1 MRLDAFLSGAF
12 PSLSRA
18 RAAWHLS
25 GGFVQLDDPKAK
37 LKPSYRVRAGLRVTL
52 HIQPREAPSSAP
64 EDIPLDIVYED
75 EALLVVNKPA
85 GMVVHPAPGHPSGT
99 LINALLHH
107 VPQLSTF
114 GGDEV
119 RPGLVH
125 RIDKD
130 TSGLLV
136 VSKTA
141 EVMLAL
147 QKRFAAHDIERCY
160 EAVCL
165 GRLRQEQLT
174 IETLHGR
181 HPKDRKR
188 FSGRVSEGRNAITHV
203 EVLDRSTLC
212 SRVRCTLETGRT
224 HQIRM
229 HLAERGHPIVADDL
243 YGGRRN
249 HPKTPKTRPEA
260 AALRRMGRQALH
272 AATLGFIHPVS
283 GEEMRFE
290 APLPADMQAL
300 CTSLFGEGREL
311 Q

>member
-1 MRLDAFLSGAF
+1 MRLDAFLSQAF

-25 GGFVQLDDPKAK
+25 QGFVELDDPKAK
-37 LKPSYRVRAGLRVTL
+37 IKASFRVKINTSVTVE
-52 HIQPREAPSSAP
+52 IQARQAPSSSP
-64 EDIPLDIVYED
+64 EAIDIDVLYED
-75 EALLVVNKPA
+75 DALLVVNKAA

-107 VPQLSTF
+107 VPQLANLS
-114 GGDEV
+114 GDET

-136 VSKTA
+136 VSKSA
-141 EVMLAL
+141 EVMFEL
-147 QKRFAAHDIERCY
+147 QRRFATHDIERCY

-165 GRLRQEQLT
+165 GRMRQDELT

-188 FSGRVSEGRNAITHV
+188 FSGRVAEGRKAITHV
-203 EVLDRSTLC
+203 EVIDRSNLC
-212 SRVRCTLETGRT
+212 SRIRCTLETGRT

-229 HLAERGHPIVADDL
+229 HLAERGHPIVGDVL
-243 YGGRRN
+243 YGGVRN
-249 HPKTPKTRPEA
+249 HPKTPKTRPEI

-272 AATLGFIHPVS
+272 AKTLGFVHPIS
-283 GEEMRFE
+283 GEPMRFE
-290 APLPADMQAL
+290 APMPSDMQTL
-300 CTSLFGEGREL
+300 VDQLFGVL
-311 Q
+311 